1 MRIWGEPM
9 MWPDERFD
17 CALKGE
23 LGEYERAQP
32 YRHSLINPQLRSCMS
47 RKTARYA
54 ENMMAHD
61 SHRLQRRDEEG
72 DLVEAFEEE
81 DLLGFA
87 EWLVERC
94 EQLSDELQDTNEYFQ
109 MRWRERC
116 AAMRMLGEE
125 RAREVQR
132 DCDREWAAS
141 GRNEYR
147 ASDDYGCLRPEFVFE
162 FDRDSDHESR

>member
-1 MRIWGEPM
+1 MSGR
-9 MWPDERFD
+9 
-17 CALKGE
+17 ALKKFGI
-23 LGEYERAQP
+23 A
-32 YRHSLINPQLRSCMS
+32 
-47 RKTARYA
+47 ARYA

-61 SHRLQRRDEEG
+61 RARLQRCDHYGELREDEF
-72 DLVEAFEEE
+72 VEVLEQE

-94 EQLSDELQDTNEYFQ
+94 EQLADDLQDTNEYFQ
-109 MRWRERC
+109 MRWREQC

-132 DCDREWAAS
+132 QCDREWADG
-141 GRNEYR
+141 GRNKYR
-147 ASDDYGCLRPEFVFE
+147 ASEEHACYRPDFVFE